1 MPCVVDIVVSI
12 YLLDV
17 VVILL
22 LIFIQASFSLHL
34 LLIILDTLGKTLI
47 TLLAHHID
55 DEFKL
60 AEICIFSNPVS
71 DVDHTAWEIEKAIKT
86 D

>member
-1 MPCVVDIVVSI
+1 
-12 YLLDV
+12 
-17 VVILL
+17 
-22 LIFIQASFSLHL
+22 